1 MAGKIPKRSARPGLD
16 EYGRTP
22 LHYAASHAM
31 DRDVSALIGQGQNP
45 NTKDDNGWTPLHFA
59 AQSNSAGCVKMLLE
73 AGADASFVDSHG
85 NSPLLRAVFSSK
97 GDGTVIRELLAAGAD
112 PMQKNLSGVSPI
124 SLAATIANYPVAQFF
139 SDVTLPGHI

>member
-22 LHYAASHAM
+22 LHYAASDAM
-31 DRDVSALIGQGQNP
+31 YEEVAALIAQGHNP
-45 NTKDDNGWTPLHFA
+45 NAKDDNGWTPLHFA
-59 AQSNSAGCVKMLLE
+59 AQSNASRCVKILLD
-73 AGADASFVDSHG
+73 AGADASLVDSNG

-97 GDGTVIRELLAAGAD
+97 GDGAVIRELRAAGAD

-139 SDVTLPGHI
+139 SDVTPPGER